1 MMKKNHTLLIIGG
14 DLRQLEVVN
23 ILATHLDKIYLVGFD
38 HASFSYN
45 NVQQVTLEEAPFS
58 QIDFILLPIP
68 GVHEDGI
75 AESKFSKREI
85 VLTKELLAQ
94 TKSNCIIYSGIITPF
109 LAQLSKHTN
118 RKIVAIFERDDV
130 AILNSIPTAEGALML
145 AIQHTDITI
154 HQSQVIVLGFG
165 RVGMT
170 VARLFSSVGAI
181 VSVCARK
188 PEHLARITE
197 MGLTAITPS
206 ILEVELPKQNII
218 INTVPSLILTSSL
231 MKKIDSS
238 SLILDLASKPGG
250 TDFLSA
256 KEHQIKT
263 LWPLGLP
270 AKVAP
275 KTAGKIIGQ
284 VLLEMINE

>member
-1 MMKKNHTLLIIGG
+1 MKRNHILLIIGG
-14 DLRQLEVVN
+14 DLRQVEVVN
-23 ILATHLDKIYLVGFD
+23 ILAPRLDKIYLVGFD
-38 HASFSYN
+38 LTSFPYSNVHQVQLEEVSFSKVN
-45 NVQQVTLEEAPFS
+45 S
-58 QIDFILLPIP
+58 ILLPIP
-68 GVHEDGI
+68 GIHEDGI
-75 AESKFSKREI
+75 VETKFSNKKI
-85 VLTKELLAQ
+85 LFTKELLEQ
-94 TKSNCIIYSGIITPF
+94 TKPDCTIYSGIITPY
-109 LAQLSKHTN
+109 LAQITKQTN
-118 RKIVAIFERDDV
+118 RKIAAIFDRDDV

-170 VARLFSSVGAI
+170 VARLFASVGAL
-181 VSVCARK
+181 VSVYARK
-188 PEHLARITE
+188 QEHIARITE

-206 ILEVELPKQNII
+206 TLEGSLTQQNII
-218 INTVPSLILTSSL
+218 INTVPSLILTSTLIKKLSL
-231 MKKIDSS
+231 SS
-238 SLILDLASKPGG
+238 FIIDLASKPGG
-250 TDFLSA
+250 TDFDSA

-263 LWPLGLP
+263 IWPLGLP